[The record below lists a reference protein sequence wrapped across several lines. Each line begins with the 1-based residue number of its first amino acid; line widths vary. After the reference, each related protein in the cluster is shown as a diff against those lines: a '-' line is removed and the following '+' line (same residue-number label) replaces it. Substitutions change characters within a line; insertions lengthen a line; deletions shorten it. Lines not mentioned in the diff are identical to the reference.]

1 VLVPAVDP
9 VGVGPLGPND
19 PGWLDPELVDAVARR
34 VLELVVER
42 DAGSGSAPSGL
53 LTVAEVAKRLRVST
67 KWVYAHQRRLG
78 AIKLGEGPKA
88 RLRFDAG
95 AVAAELDR
103 DERERGVRQS
113 AALSEPP
120 ARVKRSRRRLVSRP
134 LPPVDG
140 AAGRA

>member
-1 VLVPAVDP
+1 MHAGDGI
-9 VGVGPLGPND
+9 GVSALGPD
-19 PGWLDPELVDAVARR
+19 DRRWLDPDLIDAVARR
-34 VLELVVER
+34 VLELVAER
-42 DAGSGSAPSGL
+42 DTGSGSAPSGL
-53 LTVAEVAKRLRVST
+53 LTVAEVAQRLRVST

-95 AVAAELDR
+95 AVAAELDST
-103 DERERGVRQS
+103 ERGVRQN
-113 AALSEPP
+113 AVAPEPQTK
-120 ARVKRSRRRLVSRP
+120 VKRSRRRLVSRP

>member
-1 VLVPAVDP
+1 VNAADP
-9 VGVGPLGPND
+9 VGVSSPGPND
-19 PGWLDPELVDAVARR
+19 PRWLDPELIDAVARR

-42 DAGSGSAPSGL
+42 DTASGSVPIGL
-53 LTVAEVAKRLRVST
+53 MTVGEVAQRLRVST

-95 AVAAELDR
+95 AVAAEL
-103 DERERGVRQS
+103 EGTERGVRQS
-113 AALSEPP
+113 AVEPEPP
-120 ARVKRSRRRLVSRP
+120 ANAKRTRRRLVSRP

>member
-1 VLVPAVDP
+1 MNAADP
-9 VGVGPLGPND
+9 IVVSSLGPND
-19 PGWLDPELVDAVARR
+19 PRRLDPELIDAVARR

-42 DAGSGSAPSGL
+42 ATGSRCAPIGL
-53 LTVAEVAKRLRVST
+53 LTVAEVAQRLRVST

-95 AVAAELDR
+95 AVAAEL
-103 DERERGVRQS
+103 EGTERGVRQD
-113 AALSEPP
+113 AVVPEPP
-120 ARVKRSRRRLVSRP
+120 AKAKRTRRRLVSRP
-134 LPPVDG
+134 LPPGDG

>member
-1 VLVPAVDP
+1 VSAADP
-9 VGVGPLGPND
+9 LGASPLGPD
-19 PGWLDPELVDAVARR
+19 HPRWLDPELIDAVARR

-42 DAGSGSAPSGL
+42 DTGSGSAPIGL
-53 LTVAEVAKRLRVST
+53 LTVAEVAQRLRVST

-103 DERERGVRQS
+103 DERERGVRQN
-113 AALSEPP
+113 AVLPEPP
-120 ARVKRSRRRLVSRP
+120 AKAKRTRRRLVSRP